1 MQQQDIVG
9 TGNLVIGKSVQR
21 RDLPGKL
28 TGNAKYTADIKL
40 PGMLHGKILRSV
52 HPFAHINSINSSK
65 TLELSGVFSTLTPF
79 DVPTGHIA
87 LDMPILDTTVRF
99 VGDEVAAVAATD
111 EDIAQQ
117 AIELIDVSYSPL
129 PFVLNA
135 EDALKPDAPKVH
147 ETGNLI
153 GSSPIVLSR
162 GDVKEGFRNCDHIFE
177 ETFTTPAHSGS
188 ALEPR
193 AVIAMWEG
201 DFLTIWK
208 CSRGVH
214 SDRKTIS
221 SALCMDSNKVRVI
234 GPPLGGG
241 FGNKDESRLATI
253 VAILAYRSG
262 RPVKIELS
270 REEEFIAGRCRHSTS
285 TRIKIGVSSAGIISA
300 IQVETIMNTG
310 AYLASGPGVIRRAG
324 QAALYLYRCPNVRY
338 DGYLVYTNRPSAGSY
353 RALGAPQGHFALE
366 VMVDKIAHALR
377 VDPLDFRLMNHVD
390 ATGQPGIR
398 VTPPNEII
406 ETQPVEGGIPF
417 SSNGLRQCLNL
428 GSSAINWRKRKVSH
442 DSDYKLKKT
451 GIGMSIF
458 IYRGGPGGEAKARV
472 KLNQDGTVQL
482 ITGLMDVGEGATTV
496 LCQIA
501 ANELS
506 IPYDSVRGTFADTY
520 YTPNAPVTAGSS
532 ATFSTGL
539 AVQRASR
546 LLKNSIISV
555 AAYNLDVLPSELR
568 LKNGHIYQGSS
579 SDSNISVRDIGYL
592 TREMP
597 LEMNTSLMPGSKD
610 FIINSFGAHFALV
623 EVDLATGQVEILQ
636 YVAAHD
642 SGQILNPSLAVNQV
656 EGGISQMIGFT
667 LTEEMVIDDF
677 TGGIVNPRYLEH
689 KSPTILDIPP
699 IEVIFADVFDP
710 EGPFGAKAL
719 GELPSI
725 GVAPAIVNA
734 IHDAIGI
741 WVHDLPASPNRIL
754 ELLDNI

>member
-1 MQQQDIVG
+1 MIKEDER
-9 TGNLVIGKSVQR
+9 LVIGKSVKR
-21 RDLPGKL
+21 RDLPEKL

-52 HPFAHINSINSSK
+52 YPFAHINSIDSSK
-65 TLELSGVFSTLTPF
+65 TLKLPGVASILTPF
-79 DVPTGHIA
+79 DVPLGNVA
-87 LDMPILDTTVRF
+87 LDMSILDTTVRF

-111 EDIAQQ
+111 EDIAQE
-117 AIELIDVSYSPL
+117 AIELLDVNYSPL

-135 EDALKPDAPKVH
+135 EDALKLDAPKVH

-153 GSSPIVLSR
+153 GGEPIVLMR
-162 GDVKEGFRNCDHIFE
+162 GDVEEGFRNCDYIFD

-193 AVIAMWEG
+193 AVIAMWED

-214 SDRKTIS
+214 SDRKNIS
-221 SALCMDSNKVRVI
+221 NALSMDPNKIRVI
-234 GPPLGGG
+234 GPHLGGG
-241 FGNKDESRLATI
+241 FGNKDESRLASI
-253 VAILAYRSG
+253 VAILAYRAG
-262 RPVKIELS
+262 RPVKIEFS

-285 TRIKIGVSSAGIISA
+285 TQMKIGVSRAGKISA
-300 IQVETIMNTG
+300 IQVQTIMNTG

-338 DGYLVYTNRPSAGSY
+338 EGYLVYTNRPSAGSY

-366 VMVDKIAHALR
+366 VMVDKIAHSLGM
-377 VDPLDFRLMNHVD
+377 DPLDFRLMNHVD
-390 ATGQPGIR
+390 IVGQPGIR
-398 VTPPNEII
+398 VTPPSEIVD
-406 ETQPVEGGIPF
+406 TQPVEGGIPF
-417 SSNGLRQCLNL
+417 SSNGLRECLEL
-428 GSSAINWRKRKVSH
+428 GSKAIQWRNIKGFKKS
-442 DSDYKLKKT
+442 DSGVKKT
-451 GIGMSIF
+451 GIGMSMF
-458 IYRGGPGGEAKARV
+458 IYRGGPGGEAQARL
-472 KLNQDGTVQL
+472 KLNYDGTVQL

-506 IPYDSVRGTFADTY
+506 IPYDAVHATFADTH

-539 AVQRASR
+539 AVQRAAG
-546 LLKNSIISV
+546 LLKSKIISFASSNFGV
-555 AAYNLDVLPSELR
+555 RPDDLR
-568 LKNGHIYQGSS
+568 LKDGYVYEDSS
-579 SDSNISVRDIGYL
+579 SNANILLSEIGHL
-592 TREMP
+592 TRETP
-597 LEMNTSLMPGSKD
+597 LQTNVSLMPGSKD
-610 FIINSFGAHFALV
+610 FIINSFGAHFVRV
-623 EVDLATGQVEILQ
+623 EIDVVTGQLEILQ

-642 SGQILNPSLAVNQV
+642 SGQILNPSLAANQV
-656 EGGISQMIGFT
+656 EGGISQMLGFT
-667 LTEEMVIDDF
+667 LTEEMIIDDF

-689 KSPTILDIPP
+689 KSPTILDIPD
-699 IEVIFADVFDP
+699 IEVIFADVLDP

-725 GVAPAIVNA
+725 GVAPAIANA

-741 WVHDLPASPNRIL
+741 WVNDLPASPNRIV
-754 ELLDNI
+754 ELLDNS